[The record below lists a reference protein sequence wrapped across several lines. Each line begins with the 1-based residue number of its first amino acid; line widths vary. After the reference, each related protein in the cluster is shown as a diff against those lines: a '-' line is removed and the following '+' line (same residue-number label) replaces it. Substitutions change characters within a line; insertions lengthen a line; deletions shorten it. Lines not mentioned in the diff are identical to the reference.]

1 MGKRILI
8 VAAVLLATLSH
19 ATAQVLD
26 SSAISTPVVGWL
38 PPNNAGY
45 ANSAG
50 DSALL
55 GGKPESAL
63 SVAAA
68 VNAQNSGLLGGKP
81 EAALNVATAN
91 TSNYSTSSGYA
102 SSANYANG
110 ANYSNSSGYSG
121 SSGYANSA
129 NYANTAGYAYSAP
142 SGGPVGGT
150 GSFGLIYDDG
160 STVYQGSYNV
170 YDVNQYQCL
179 VLAGGGVGNALPVGF
194 YVGKGVDAYSI
205 AAGTGY
211 GVTYASG
218 GC

>member
-1 MGKRILI
+1 MSKRILI
-8 VAAVLLATLSH
+8 VVAVVFATLSQ

-26 SSAISTPVVGWL
+26 SSAISTPLVGWV

-81 EAALNVATAN
+81 ESALNVATAT
-91 TSNYSTSSGYA
+91 TSNYATSSGFA
-102 SSANYANG
+102 SG
-110 ANYSNSSGYSG
+110 ANIANWAGTSGYSNSSGYADG
-121 SSGYANSA
+121 A
-129 NYANTAGYAYSAP
+129 NYANTAGYAYSSA
-142 SGGPVGGT
+142 GGGAVSGT
-150 GSFGLIYDDG
+150 GSFGLQYDDG
-160 STVYQGSYNV
+160 STVYAGSYNI
-170 YDVNQYQCL
+170 YDVNPYQCL

-194 YVGKGVDAYSI
+194 YVGKGIDAYSI
-205 AAGTGY
+205 GAGTGY
-211 GVTYASG
+211 GVTFANG